1 MHAISGESQRTSDV
15 GRAYQSVPSATAAE
29 PVYFRTGWEA
39 PPKRC
44 RRARKRRGLAPL
56 ELTLS
61 LPLLLFTM
69 ALMVALGAAATWKVR
84 ALVAARSTSWRHR
97 WPRGGLFEE
106 IRPAAWPVPATFNF
120 AGAGNLAQI
129 DSPANYHPVA
139 RGPLPQLD
147 VDDRVLD
154 LTKGLIE
161 GESHHQRLPPML
173 ASLGA
178 YRHDVE
184 HLLLD
189 NKFQFSQM
197 GIPGNTARRM
207 PRLYVLDGNPSS
219 YTDEDPHEWQIDRGL
234 FNAYWSAKNV
244 TQSRYNQDDLWIL
257 DRDQELRAWGMGQEF
272 HPLFPTFTSS
282 DRNEVR
288 MNYLPRH
295 QDRIYGW
302 NDPSAR
308 NRRFDVPLHLCSGFI
323 GLYQRQLAVLFPPPL
338 MPPPNHHLLTKIKK
352 LQDFRQQ
359 LQQPP

>member
-1 MHAISGESQRTSDV
+1 MRSA
-15 GRAYQSVPSATAAE
+15 PST
-29 PVYFRTGWEA
+29 R
-39 PPKRC
+39 
-44 RRARKRRGLAPL
+44 RRARRRKGLAPL

-84 ALVAARSTSWRHR
+84 ALVAARNTSWRHR
-97 WPRGGLFEE
+97 WPRGGPFEE
-106 IRPAAWPVPATFNF
+106 LRPLGWPAPGTYNF

-139 RGPLPQLD
+139 RGPLPQVD

-189 NKFQFSQM
+189 NKFQYSQM
-197 GIPGNTARRM
+197 GIPGNNARRM
-207 PRLYVLDGNPSS
+207 PRIYVLDGNPSS
-219 YTDEDPHEWQIDRGL
+219 YADEDPHEWQMYGGL
-234 FNAYWSAKNV
+234 FNLYWTAKNAA
-244 TQSRYNQDDLWIL
+244 QSRYNQNDLWIL
-257 DRDQELRAWGMGQEF
+257 DRDQELNAWGMGRDF
-272 HPLFPTFTSS
+272 HPPFTTFISV

-288 MNYLPRH
+288 MRYLPRH

-308 NRRFDVPLHLCSGFI
+308 SRRFDVPLSMCAQFI
-323 GLYQRQLAVLFPPPL
+323 ALYRRQLATLFPPPQ
-338 MPPPNHHLLTKIKK
+338 MPPPNHPLQVKIRK
-352 LQDFRQQ
+352 LQAIQQQ
-359 LQQPP
+359 LRQPP